1 MPTLWVLRKSYYQE
15 TINLPIM
22 TVEKLNNSKIPII
35 VFDKKLEQFRGKT
48 LFPEKLAK
56 ANEIL
61 AKAGLQKTQK

>member
-22 TVEKLNNSKIPII
+22 TVEKLDNSKIPII

-61 AKAGLQKTQK
+61 AKAGLPKTQK

>member
-1 MPTLWVLRKSYYQE
+1 
-15 TINLPIM
+15 M
-22 TVEKLNNSKIPII
+22 TVEQINNSKIPII

-61 AKAGLQKTQK
+61 AKAGLPEKKK